1 MFFLTSSELLSRRK
15 QERSESTLWSL
26 LCWML
31 VISGPDRVI
40 GLWSCSLQASVS
52 QSLTPV
58 QKAFTVMS
66 SASVAVLESEDPFIE
81 KTLK

>member
-1 MFFLTSSELLSRRK
+1 MFFLTSSELLSKRK
-15 QERSESTLWSL
+15 QEGSESTLRSL

-40 GLWSCSLQASVS
+40 RLWSCSLQASVS

-58 QKAFTVMS
+58 RKAFTIMS
-66 SASVAVLESEDPFIE
+66 SASVAVLESEDPLIE

>member
-1 MFFLTSSELLSRRK
+1 MFFLTSSELLSKRK
-15 QERSESTLWSL
+15 QEGSESTLWSL

-40 GLWSCSLQASVS
+40 GLWRCSLRASVS

-58 QKAFTVMS
+58 QKAFTMMS